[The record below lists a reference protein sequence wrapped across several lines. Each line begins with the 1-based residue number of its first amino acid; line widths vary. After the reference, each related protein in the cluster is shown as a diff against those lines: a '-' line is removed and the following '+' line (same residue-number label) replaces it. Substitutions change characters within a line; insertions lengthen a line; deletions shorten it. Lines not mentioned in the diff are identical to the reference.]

1 MCSGRSRAW
10 MPSTSITTFRAKHF
24 VARRNGTRQGSDW
37 AEDVWSTT
45 YLKRRATI
53 PLPHST
59 TKTQSSRKSKKLI
72 LPPSTKASSRPQ
84 SASRPTSKLQSARP
98 QSRRRKAASSNRSRT
113 RSPRRRRGYETGAQ
127 LLQRILET
135 RRNQW
140 FIPGRGQG
148 KGKYKEPAA
157 PDTADLP
164 ELSAGWVWTNVDQ
177 LAEVGTG
184 ATPKRDQAR
193 YFGGDIPWV
202 TSAAVNDTFVDHAD
216 EFDNRCMPW
225 LKTNLSLYPP
235 GTLLVDRCTAR
246 GRRAANVPSY
256 ELQQLRIRRS
266 RPCVPTRTSGHI

>member
-1 MCSGRSRAW
+1 VEGRLVEPKPNSLA
-10 MPSTSITTFRAKHF
+10 
-24 VARRNGTRQGSDW
+24 
-37 AEDVWSTT
+37 
-45 YLKRRATI
+45 
-53 PLPHST
+53 
-59 TKTQSSRKSKKLI
+59 
-72 LPPSTKASSRPQ
+72 
-84 SASRPTSKLQSARP
+84 
-98 QSRRRKAASSNRSRT
+98 
-113 RSPRRRRGYETGAQ
+113 RRRRGYETGAQ

-216 EFDNRCMPW
+216 EFDNRCC
-225 LKTNLSLYPP
+225 L
-235 GTLLVDRCTAR
+235 G
-246 GRRAANVPSY
+246 
-256 ELQQLRIRRS
+256 
-266 RPCVPTRTSGHI
+266 